1 MISIDPNT
9 ESERGNYKL
18 LIGSII
24 PRPVAFVTT
33 LAEDGTLNAAPYSYF
48 SIVTANPP
56 MISISVQRK
65 EGLQKDTVRNAA
77 YKKEFVV
84 HISDV
89 SYIHAIN
96 ETAAN
101 LPPNQSE
108 VKLAKLTPIES
119 QIVSVP
125 GIQEASI
132 RMECLVD
139 TILPFGGTDG
149 TAACDMI
156 VGRIVRFHIAEHL
169 YDKGRIDAQELKPVS
184 RLAGNNY
191 ALLGAQFSIERPE

>member
-56 MISISVQRK
+56 MVSISVQRK
-65 EGLQKDTVRNAA
+65 EGLQKDTARNAA
-77 YKKEFVV
+77 YKREFVV
-84 HISDV
+84 HISDE

-101 LPPNQSE
+101 LPPDQSE
-108 VKLAKLTPIES
+108 VELAKLTPIES
-119 QIVSVP
+119 EIVSVP

-149 TAACDMI
+149 AAACDMI

-169 YDKGRIDAQELKPVS
+169 YDKGRIDAQALKPVS
-184 RLAGNNY
+184 RLAGNDY

>member
-9 ESERGNYKL
+9 ESEKGNYKL

-24 PRPVAFVTT
+24 PRSVAFVTT
-33 LAEDGTLNAAPYSYF
+33 LAEDGTLNAA
-48 SIVTANPP
+48 
-56 MISISVQRK
+56 
-65 EGLQKDTVRNAA
+65 
-77 YKKEFVV
+77 YKREFVI
-84 HISDV
+84 HISDE

-101 LPPNQSE
+101 LPPDQSE
-108 VKLAKLTPIES
+108 VELTKLTPIES
-119 QIVSVP
+119 EAISVP

-139 TILPFGGTDG
+139 TILPFGG
-149 TAACDMI
+149 
-156 VGRIVRFHIAEHL
+156 
-169 YDKGRIDAQELKPVS
+169 IDAQVLKPVS
-184 RLAGNNY
+184 RLAGNDY